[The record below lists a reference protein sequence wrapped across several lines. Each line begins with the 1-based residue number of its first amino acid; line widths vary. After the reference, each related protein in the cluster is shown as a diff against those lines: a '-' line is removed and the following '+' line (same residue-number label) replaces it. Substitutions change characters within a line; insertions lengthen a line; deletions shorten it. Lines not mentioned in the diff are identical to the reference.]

1 MFANFFITFYR
12 KSGKRS
18 GGDRQIEENGSIDEL
33 TSSMNS
39 ERSFRVYRVHFP
51 RQLFELNA
59 VVADQIVA
67 RTYEHTSKKVASE
80 WKFRSNVISVATSWR
95 RWNIDDRVVKQ
106 ISTRFSSVK
115 IIVSRIL
122 AKRYNH
128 IGPKEIGRVRGR
140 VAFDIIHVESRGVVT
155 WFPSNGTR
163 KDTKK
168 RSCFPTSSITKQEGR
183 MSYRIKR
190 ITRRNRVRN
199 TAMFV
204 RERER
209 STRVLETTRTL
220 CKLSTD
226 ANNIRL

>member
-1 MFANFFITFYR
+1 MRKHPRKLRANENFVQMSYR
-12 KSGKRS
+12 SLR
-18 GGDRQIEENGSIDEL
+18 RRNVDE
-33 TSSMNS
+33 TSMT
-39 ERSFRVYRVHFP
+39 
-51 RQLFELNA
+51 ELQN
-59 VVADQIVA
+59 
-67 RTYEHTSKKVASE
+67 
-80 WKFRSNVISVATSWR
+80 KFRS
-95 RWNIDDRVVKQ
+95 
-106 ISTRFSSVK
+106 RFSSVK
-115 IIVSRIL
+115 IIVSSIL
-122 AKRYNH
+122 AKRYDR
-128 IGPKEIGRVRGR
+128 IESKEIGRVHIR
-140 VAFDIIHVESRGVVT
+140 VTFDITHVESRGVVT

-168 RSCFPTSSITKQEGR
+168 CSCFLTSSITKQERR